1 MHTHSSTSVCALHPI
16 YINIPALGDLPKD
29 ILTEVAA
36 KQKELDLEKLDY
48 EVLICFIR
56 ITSPG
61 PYDRCGD
68 LLFSFLLC
76 VQAVLKTKTSL
87 LKRVYALHKAKW
99 LASKELAAFVEEHKA
114 WLPAYALFCHFKD
127 QFETADFNTW
137 PEHKTI
143 TQAEIEK
150 LTSKTSSL
158 FGDVIAYHYWVQYHL
173 SKQLTE
179 AANYAASKGIVLK
192 GDLPIGVDPLRY
204 GVSSLI
210 ETNTNHVFQ
219 RCFILT
225 SPPLRQPETNSVD
238 VWTNPHLFRLHKQTG
253 APPDYFCTHAPQ
265 LLLLQ
270 LSRWVAL
277 SAC

>member
-1 MHTHSSTSVCALHPI
+1 MLPVNDTSIHGTWWDSYPYSSTSVCALHPI
-16 YINIPALGDLPKD
+16 YIHIPALGDLPKD

-48 EVLICFIR
+48 EVLIRFIG
-56 ITSPG
+56 IKPG
-61 PYDRCGD
+61 HVVPCGGCGNI
-68 LLFSFLLC
+68 LFSFLHC

-99 LASKELAAFVEEHKA
+99 LASKELTAFVEEHKA

-143 TQAEIEK
+143 TQAEVEK
-150 LTSKTSSL
+150 LTSKTSSI

-179 AANYAASKGIVLK
+179 AADYAASKGIVLK

-204 GVSSLI
+204 GV
-210 ETNTNHVFQ
+210 
-219 RCFILT
+219 
-225 SPPLRQPETNSVD
+225 
-238 VWTNPHLFRLHKQTG
+238 FR
-253 APPDYFCTHAPQ
+253 P
-265 LLLLQ
+265 
-270 LSRWVAL
+270 
-277 SAC
+277 

>member
-1 MHTHSSTSVCALHPI
+1 M
-16 YINIPALGDLPKD
+16 
-29 ILTEVAA
+29 
-36 KQKELDLEKLDY
+36 
-48 EVLICFIR
+48 
-56 ITSPG
+56 
-61 PYDRCGD
+61 
-68 LLFSFLLC
+68 LC

-99 LASKELAAFVEEHKA
+99 LASKELTAFVEEHKA

-143 TQAEIEK
+143 TQAEVEK
-150 LTSKTSSL
+150 LTSKTSSI

-204 GVSSLI
+204 GV
-210 ETNTNHVFQ
+210 
-219 RCFILT
+219 
-225 SPPLRQPETNSVD
+225 
-238 VWTNPHLFRLHKQTG
+238 FR
-253 APPDYFCTHAPQ
+253 P
-265 LLLLQ
+265 
-270 LSRWVAL
+270 
-277 SAC
+277 